1 MPLADPLSQV
11 LLALAAVIVVG
22 LILGKLVGY
31 LGQPPVIGEVIAGV
45 VLGPSL
51 LGGHLSGLLLPSS
64 AAPFLGI
71 LAQLGILLYM
81 FTVGLELS
89 GSAIRQRAATL
100 VVTSLAS
107 LLVPFLLGMALTP
120 LLYVRFADKS
130 ASLTSFSL
138 FMGIS
143 LAVTAFP
150 VLARILTDRQMFQ
163 TPLGTLALACA
174 AIGDVIAW
182 CLLAIV
188 VGVAKAQVGVG
199 VSVVWGTL
207 AYLATMLL
215 LVRPLA
221 RRLLARW
228 GEGNLTASRGALV
241 MVALLLSAL
250 ATEQIGIHAIF
261 GAFLL
266 GAILPSSS
274 RVAKTLIQ
282 QLQPVVTALLLPAF
296 FALTGMR
303 TRIDLLS
310 GVGAWLT
317 CGGIILVAT
326 LGKVGGTFFA
336 ARGTGVETRD
346 AMVLGALM
354 NTRGL
359 MELIVLNIGLDLHV
373 ISPTLFAMMVVM
385 ALVTTMMTAPALHWL
400 LPDSR
405 KTTQWRQHD

>member
-1 MPLADPLSQV
+1 MPLTDPLSQV
-11 LLALAAVIVVG
+11 LLALAAVIAAGVV
-22 LILGKLVGY
+22 LGKLVGF
-31 LGQPPVIGEVIAGV
+31 LGQPPVIGEVLAGI

-51 LGGHLSGLLLPSS
+51 LGARLSGMLLP
-64 AAPFLGI
+64 ATATPLLGI

-89 GSAIRQRAATL
+89 GGSLRQQVKTL
-100 VVTSLAS
+100 AVTSLAS

-120 LLYVRFADKS
+120 VLFIRFAHKE

-143 LAVTAFP
+143 LSVTAFP

-199 VSVVWGTL
+199 VTIVWGTL
-207 AYLATMLL
+207 GYLAAMLL
-215 LVRPLA
+215 IVRPLA
-221 RRLLARW
+221 RRLMRHW
-228 GEGNLTASRGALV
+228 GDEPLTPARGALV
-241 MVALLLSAL
+241 LVAVLLSAL
-250 ATEQIGIHAIF
+250 ATEEIGIHAVF

-266 GAILPSSS
+266 GAILPHQSTL
-274 RVAKTLIQ
+274 AQTLIR
-282 QLQPVVTALLLPAF
+282 QLQPVVSTLLLPAF

-303 TRIDLLS
+303 TRIDFLS
-310 GVGAWLT
+310 EGSAWLI
-317 CGGIILVAT
+317 CAGIILVAT

-336 ARGTGVETRD
+336 ARGTGVGARD
-346 AMVLGALM
+346 ALVLGALM

-385 ALVTTMMTAPALHWL
+385 ALVTTMMTAPALLWL